1 MSRPSFQVKVVD
13 CEKAG
18 LIGGPFMVVV
28 IDEDDKMVASTS
40 GIQGPTGAEG
50 VAQDYR
56 SAYGL
61 PRFAS

>member
-1 MSRPSFQVKVVD
+1 MSAAPVFQVVIID

-18 LIGGPFMVVV
+18 LLGGPFSVVV
-28 IDEDDKMVASTS
+28 FKDGHRIASHS

-50 VAQDYR
+50 VAQNFR

-61 PRFAS
+61 PRHA